1 MPKALTSRLAGAAGS
16 NSSLHVGML
25 NGLMPC
31 GPLQAMQLYALS
43 TGNALKGAFSVM
55 LFTLGTVPY
64 SCWMGMIRSTITV
77 R

>member
-1 MPKALTSRLAGAAGS
+1 
-16 NSSLHVGML
+16 ML